1 MGQYYNPVILDAD
14 KKTVLKWM
22 YSHDYENGL
31 KLMEH
36 SYLRNRFV
44 SAFES
49 LLIGNPQRVVWA
61 GDYADEEYTE
71 TVKRLENEH
80 EFNKRQSLEENAGK
94 RLKPKMIT
102 EKNEVTLYS
111 LCEDS
116 LKVKPKAMVV
126 KERYLV
132 NHDKKQFIDK
142 KKVPVTDVYHDNET
156 GKNRTFKIHPL
167 PLMTCEGNDRGGG
180 DFHINPDK
188 EQGCTS
194 LIGTWA
200 RDLISVESKVPE
212 GYTEIIFNLTE
223 NGPVTPPAKVKKP
236 VGKEYTVEVTRYYV
250 VTDHI
255 TVTAEDEDDAKEQ
268 AAIISDDKDYT
279 GNLDLDHVTTEIV

>member
-1 MGQYYNPVILDAD
+1 MGQYFHPVILAKD

-22 YSHDYENGL
+22 YSHEYNDGL

-36 SYLRNRFV
+36 SYLENEFV
-44 SAFES
+44 GAFES
-49 LLIGNPQRVVWA
+49 LLVRNPQHVVWA
-61 GDYADEEYTE
+61 GDYADPEYTE
-71 TVKRLENEH
+71 KQTRLETEY
-80 EFNKRQSLEENAGK
+80 EFKKRQ
-94 RLKPKMIT
+94 
-102 EKNEVTLYS
+102 EKNVGKYLRPKKVTENVDVTIYS
-111 LCEDS
+111 LCDDS
-116 LKVKPKAMVV
+116 SKVNPKAGKV
-126 KERYLV
+126 KERYIV

-142 KKVPVTDVYHDNET
+142 KKVPATDYYYEAET
-156 GKNRTFKIHPL
+156 DKIWTYKIHPL

-180 DFHINPDK
+180 DFHVNPDK

-200 RDLISVESKVPE
+200 RDLISVESEVPE

-223 NGPVTPPAKVKKP
+223 NGIAVRPKKPAK
-236 VGKEYTVEVTRYYV
+236 KEYTVEVTRYYV

-268 AAIISDDKDYT
+268 AAIISDNKDYT

>member
-1 MGQYYNPVILDAD
+1 MGQYFHPVILAEN
-14 KKTVLKWM
+14 KKTVLSWM
-22 YSHDYENGL
+22 YSHEYNDGL

-36 SYLRNRFV
+36 SYLENEFV
-44 SAFES
+44 GAFES
-49 LLIGNPQRVVWA
+49 LLVSNPQHVVWA
-61 GDYADEEYTE
+61 GDYADPEYTE
-71 TVKRLENEH
+71 KQTRLETEY
-80 EFNKRQSLEENAGK
+80 EFKKRQ
-94 RLKPKMIT
+94 
-102 EKNEVTLYS
+102 EKNVGKHLRPKKVTENVDVTIYS
-111 LCEDS
+111 LCDDS
-116 LKVKPKAMVV
+116 SKVNPKAGKV
-126 KERYLV
+126 KERYIV

-142 KKVPVTDVYHDNET
+142 KKVPVTDVYHDKET
-156 GKNRTFKIHPL
+156 GKNWTFKIHPL

-180 DFHINPDK
+180 DFHVNPDK

-200 RDLISVESKVPE
+200 RDLISVESEVPE

-223 NGPVTPPAKVKKP
+223 NGIVTPPAKVKKP

-255 TVTAEDEDDAKEQ
+255 TVTAEDEDDAKGQ
-268 AAIISDDKDYT
+268 AATISDNKDYT

>member
-1 MGQYYNPVILDAD
+1 MGQYFHPVILAEN

-22 YSHDYENGL
+22 YSHDYGSGL

-36 SYLRNRFV
+36 SYLKNDFV
-44 SAFES
+44 GAFES
-49 LLIGNPQRVVWA
+49 LLIGNPQHVVWA

-71 TVKRLENEH
+71 KQTRPETEYEFKR
-80 EFNKRQSLEENAGK
+80 RQEQNVGK
-94 RLKPKMIT
+94 HLRPKKIT
-102 EKNEVTLYS
+102 ENVEVNIYM
-111 LCEDS
+111 LCEKS
-116 LKVKPKAMVV
+116 LKVNPKAGTV

-132 NHDKKQFIDK
+132 NHDKKQYIDK
-142 KKVPVTDVYHDNET
+142 RKVPATAYYYEAETDKTWSY
-156 GKNRTFKIHPL
+156 KIHPL

-223 NGPVTPPAKVKKP
+223 DGPAVRPERPAK
-236 VGKEYTVEVTRYYV
+236 KEYTVEVTRYYV

-255 TVTAEDEDDAKEQ
+255 TVTAKDEDDAKEQ
-268 AAIISDDKDYT
+268 AATISDNKDYT